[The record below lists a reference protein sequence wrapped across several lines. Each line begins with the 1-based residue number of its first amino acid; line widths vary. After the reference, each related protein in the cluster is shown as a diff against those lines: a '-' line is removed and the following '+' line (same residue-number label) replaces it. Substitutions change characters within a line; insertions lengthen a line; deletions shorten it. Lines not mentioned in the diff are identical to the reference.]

1 MGIVGELFAF
11 CYQQAPLRQVN
22 QAGIPAKGQ
31 KPRDFCLAGIKA
43 TSVSLPPDSFF
54 SKILKI
60 HGLRSLFPVYA
71 ICCENG
77 GFRPP
82 ADLGSPGA
90 VKKMKAGSVTRSRAM
105 C

>member
-54 SKILKI
+54 SKFLKI
-60 HGLRSLFPVYA
+60 HGLRTPIQTPRDKRCNLACLRV
-71 ICCENG
+71 
-77 GFRPP
+77 
-82 ADLGSPGA
+82 
-90 VKKMKAGSVTRSRAM
+90 
-105 C
+105 